1 MGDSGASPAL
11 RCACFRWRPI
21 GEFGKGC
28 RPWREIT
35 VLTRRDFG
43 RAALAAAAIGRASA
57 AIDSKFGG
65 VQIGAQTYS
74 FRSIPD
80 PLAVIQGMVDVGLGE
95 AELMSNHCESLAG
108 MPAMPNFGR
117 GGGGGGQGRGPG
129 APAAPPA
136 TPPAVPPAGAT
147 AQAGAAGAPPAGRRG
162 GGRPP
167 LTPEQQEQMNQARE
181 AVAKWKTSTSAD
193 TWKAVR
199 KKFNDAG
206 IEVALLCYN
215 MNDNMK
221 DDDIVYG
228 FEMAKGLGV
237 KAMSTS
243 TTLTMAKRIAPIADK
258 YKITV
263 GYHGH
268 DATNDP
274 NQTATLESYDTLMAY
289 GKYNCINLDIGHFT
303 SANYD
308 AVPFIKQHHDKI
320 TNLHLKDKTRDHG
333 QNVPWG
339 QGDTPIRAV
348 LQLLKKEKYGFPA
361 NIELEYNIPQDSTV
375 VAEMKKCVAYCKD
388 ALA

>member
-1 MGDSGASPAL
+1 M
-11 RCACFRWRPI
+11 
-21 GEFGKGC
+21 
-28 RPWREIT
+28 

-95 AELMSNHCESLAG
+95 AELMSNHCEALAG

-117 GGGGGGQGRGPG
+117 GGGGGQGRGPG

-136 TPPAVPPAGAT
+136 TPPAAPPAGAT

-167 LTPEQQEQMNQARE
+167 LTSEQQEQMNQARE

-221 DDDIVYG
+221 DDDTVYG